1 MKRLITGIRPTASL
15 TVANL
20 IGAAIPLLEL
30 QKTDNEILVFVA
42 TMHGLTDHEP
52 EEVVSSVNGIVKDYL
67 ALGLNPSKITIFD
80 QRDIRR
86 QVALLKLYLER
97 HITVNRAC
105 RVPTLKEKL
114 RKGQTPEQANVLLMN
129 YPVMMAADILL
140 QEAEIVPVGK
150 DQYSHMEIAKE
161 LCDSFN
167 LKYGKGK
174 KILVRP
180 EAMNRKEPVHIL
192 ALVGEGKMS
201 KSKPETAIFL
211 TDKED
216 VIRKKIMR
224 AETALEGQDSDKL
237 QSLLNIVKA
246 LKPEKEKEMKK
257 IIERHKK
264 GEKVMGEF
272 KKSLADI
279 LVEFT
284 TSFQKK
290 REKIS
295 DEEVEKILKKG
306 SKIANKNADLV
317 IEKVERAIKIIK

>member
-1 MKRLITGIRPTASL
+1 MKRIITGIRPTASL

-30 QKTDNEILVFVA
+30 QKTDNEILIFVA
-42 TMHGLTDHEP
+42 TMHGLTDHEAG
-52 EEVVSSVNGIVKDYL
+52 EVVSSVNEIVKDYL
-67 ALGLNPSKITIFD
+67 ALGLDPKRITIFD
-80 QRDIRR
+80 QRDIRE

-97 HITVNRAC
+97 HITVSRAC

-114 RKGQTPEQANVLLMN
+114 KRGQNPEQANVLLMN

-150 DQYSHMEIAKE
+150 DQYSHIEIAKE

-174 KILVRP
+174 KVLLRP
-180 EAMNRKEPVHIL
+180 EAMNRKEAVNIL

-201 KSKPETAIFL
+201 KTKSDTAIFL
-211 TDKED
+211 KDKED

-224 AETALEGQDSDKL
+224 AETAVEGQDSEKL

-246 LKPEKEKEMKK
+246 LKPEKEKEMKE
-257 IIERHKK
+257 IIGRHRK

-272 KKSLADI
+272 KKALANI

-284 TSFQKK
+284 SSFQKK
-290 REKIS
+290 RRMIS
-295 DEEVEKILKKG
+295 NDEVNKILKKG
-306 SKIANKNADLV
+306 AKIASKNADLV
-317 IEKVERAIKIIK
+317 IEKVEKAIKIIQ

>member
-15 TVANL
+15 TIANL
-20 IGAAIPLLEL
+20 IGAAFPLLEL

-42 TMHGLTDHEP
+42 TIHGLTDHEP
-52 EEVVSSVNGIVKDYL
+52 KEVVSSVNDIVKDYL
-67 ALGLNPSKITIFD
+67 ALGLDPKRITIFD
-80 QRDIRR
+80 QRDVRR

-114 RKGQTPEQANVLLMN
+114 KKGQNPEQANVLLMN

-167 LKYGKGK
+167 SKYGKNV
-174 KILVRP
+174 LVRP
-180 EAMNRKEPVHIL
+180 EALNRKEPVHIL
-192 ALVGEGKMS
+192 ALSGEGKMS
-201 KSKPETAIFL
+201 KTKSETAIFL
-211 TDKED
+211 NDETS
-216 VIRKKIMR
+216 VIKKKIMK
-224 AETALEGQDSDKL
+224 AETAVEGKNSDKI

-246 LKPEKEKEMKK
+246 IKPEKESFMQE
-257 IIERHKK
+257 IVSRHKK

-272 KKSLADI
+272 KKALAEI
-279 LVEFT
+279 VIEFT
-284 TSFQKK
+284 NVFQEK
-290 REKIS
+290 RKNIS
-295 DEEVEKILKKG
+295 DDDVRKILNKG
-306 SKIANKNADLV
+306 AKIANKNADLV
-317 IEKVERAIKIIK
+317 IEKVEKAMGVI

>member
-15 TVANL
+15 TIANL
-20 IGAAIPLLEL
+20 IGAAFPLLEL

-52 EEVVSSVNGIVKDYL
+52 KEVVSSVDDIVKDYL
-67 ALGLNPSKITIFD
+67 ALGLDPKRIIIFD
-80 QRDIRR
+80 QRDVRR

-114 RKGQTPEQANVLLMN
+114 KKGQNPEQANVLLMN

-167 LKYGKGK
+167 SKYGKNVL
-174 KILVRP
+174 IRS
-180 EAMNRKEPVHIL
+180 EALNRKEPVNIL
-192 ALVGEGKMS
+192 ALSGEGKMS
-201 KSKPETAIFL
+201 KTKPETAIFL
-211 TDKED
+211 NDEAS
-216 VIRKKIMR
+216 VIKKKIMK
-224 AETALEGQDSDKL
+224 AETAVEGKDSDKI

-246 LKPEKEKEMKK
+246 IKPERESFMQE
-257 IIERHKK
+257 IINRHRK

-272 KKSLADI
+272 KKALAEI
-279 LVEFT
+279 VIEFT
-284 TSFQKK
+284 NVFQEK
-290 REKIS
+290 RKNIS
-295 DEEVEKILKKG
+295 DDDVRKILNKG
-306 SKIANKNADLV
+306 AKIANKNADLV
-317 IEKVERAIKIIK
+317 IEKVEKAMGVI